1 LFAFLDSR
9 FRGNDSQIY
18 MKKNAEHYM
27 HRALELALKGW
38 GMTSPNP
45 MVGAVIVK
53 GDRII
58 GEGYH
63 HKAGSPHAEVNALR
77 KAGKKAKGA
86 TIYVTLE
93 PCCYHGRTPACTD
106 AICEAGIKRVIIG
119 TRDPNPPVNGN
130 GIRTLKRAG
139 IKVQTGVLKDACHDI
154 NLPYETFVTKNR
166 PFVILKAALSLD
178 GKIATAKGDSKWIT
192 NKLTRAYAHQI
203 RSGSDAILVGGGTIR
218 ADNPALTV
226 RLPGKKHDVKPV
238 VVLDGTLNLPRM
250 AGIFT
255 RRPGELILATTK
267 RAPKSRITWAVN
279 QGYDVI
285 VFKSMKHLL
294 EELAKRDIVK
304 LLVEGGGETY
314 ASFIKA
320 KAVDHLVA
328 CIAPKL
334 IGGEGRN
341 MLPGIN
347 PKSMKDILNLEHL
360 TACTFGEDIVIEGS
374 PVF

>member
-1 LFAFLDSR
+1 MTKSLDEK
-9 FRGNDSQIY
+9 Y
-18 MKKNAEHYM
+18 MK
-27 HRALELALKGW
+27 RALALALKGW
-38 GMTSPNP
+38 GKTSPNP

-53 GDRII
+53 DNRII

-63 HKAGSPHAEVNALR
+63 HKAGSPHAEVNALH

-86 TIYVTLE
+86 TMYVTLE
-93 PCCYHGRTPACTD
+93 PCCFHGRTPACTD
-106 AICEAGIKRVIIG
+106 AIREAGIKQVVIG
-119 TRDPNPPVNGN
+119 TKDPNPPVNGN

-139 IKVQTGVLKDACHDI
+139 IKVQTGILKDACRDI
-154 NLPYETFVTKNR
+154 NLPYETFVTKSR

-178 GKIATAKGDSKWIT
+178 GKIATAKGESKWIT
-192 NKLTRAYAHQI
+192 NKECRNYVHQI
-203 RSGSDAILVGGGTIR
+203 RSGVDAILVGGGTIR
-218 ADNPALTV
+218 ADNPSLTV
-226 RLPGKKHDVKPV
+226 RLPGKKHDVKPI
-238 VVLDGTLNLPRM
+238 VVLDEKLDLPKM

-255 RRPGELILATTK
+255 RRPEGLILATTDK
-267 RAPKSRITWAVN
+267 APKSRINWATD

-294 EELAKRDIVK
+294 EELAARDIVK

-314 ASFIKA
+314 SSFIKA
-320 KAVDHLVA
+320 RAVDHLVA

-347 PKSMKDILNLEHL
+347 PKSMKEVLHLEHPI
-360 TACTFGEDIVIEGS
+360 ACTFGDDIVVEGS
-374 PVF
+374 PIFKHGGRYD

>member
-1 LFAFLDSR
+1 MSARDE
-9 FRGNDSQIY
+9 
-18 MKKNAEHYM
+18 KYM

-38 GMTSPNP
+38 GRTSPNP

-53 GDRII
+53 GNRIV

-77 KAGKKAKGA
+77 EAGKKANGA
-86 TIYVTLE
+86 TMYVTLE
-93 PCCYHGRTPACTD
+93 PCCFHGRTPACTD
-106 AICEAGIKRVIIG
+106 AIREAGIKQVIIG
-119 TRDPNPPVNGN
+119 TKDPNPPVNGN

-139 IKVQTGVLKDACHDI
+139 IKVHTGVLKDVCRDI

-178 GKIATAKGDSKWIT
+178 GKIATAKGESKWIT
-192 NKLTRAYAHQI
+192 SKECRNYVHQI
-203 RSGSDAILVGGGTIR
+203 RSGVDAILVGGGTIR
-218 ADNPALTV
+218 SDNPSLTV
-226 RLPGKKHDVKPV
+226 RLPGKKHDVKQV
-238 VVLDGTLNLPRM
+238 VVLDDKLDLPKM
-250 AGIFT
+250 ASIFT
-255 RRPGELILATTK
+255 RRPEEL
-267 RAPKSRITWAVN
+267 RIAWAED

-294 EELAKRDIVK
+294 EELAARDIVK

-314 ASFIKA
+314 SSFIRA
-320 KAVDHLVA
+320 RAVDHLVA

-341 MLPGIN
+341 MLPGITA
-347 PKSMKDILNLEHL
+347 KSMKEILHLEHL
-360 TACTFGEDIVIEGS
+360 TSCAFGEDIVLEGT

>member
-1 LFAFLDSR
+1 
-9 FRGNDSQIY
+9 
-18 MKKNAEHYM
+18 MKKSHDETYM

-38 GMTSPNP
+38 GTTSPNP

-53 GDRII
+53 GNKVI

-63 HKAGSPHAEVNALR
+63 KRAGSPHAEVNALK
-77 KAGKKAKGA
+77 KAGIRARGA
-86 TIYVTLE
+86 TLYVTLE

-106 AICEAGIKRVIIG
+106 ALREAGIKRVVIG

-130 GIRTLKRAG
+130 GIRTLKCAG
-139 IKVQTGVLKDACHDI
+139 VDVTTGVLKDACRDI
-154 NLPYETFVTKNR
+154 NLPYETFITKNR

-178 GKIATAKGDSKWIT
+178 GKIATSTGDSKWIT
-192 NKLTRAYAHQI
+192 NKKSREYVHRL
-203 RSGSDAILVGGGTIR
+203 RSGVDAIVIGGGTIR
-218 ADNPALTV
+218 ADNPSLTV
-226 RLPGKKHDVKPV
+226 RLPGKKHEVKPV
-238 VVLDGTLNLPRM
+238 VVLDDKLDLPRM

-255 RRPGELILATTK
+255 RKPGELILATTK
-267 RAPKSRITWAVN
+267 KAPKSRIAWAEN

-285 VFKSMKHLL
+285 VCKSIGHLL
-294 EELAKRDIVK
+294 KELAARDIVK

-314 ASFIKA
+314 SSFIKA

-334 IGGEGRN
+334 IGGEGKS
-341 MLPGIN
+341 MLPGIG
-347 PKSMKDILNLEHL
+347 PKSMKDILHLEHL
-360 TACTFGEDIVIEGS
+360 TTCTFGEDVVIEGS